1 MRTLLQRL
9 NICTINFLIKFTDN
23 DFDRKVLKDLRR
35 ETEIKNEIETFVA
48 LSQRQAKILEAR
60 RNAHK

>member
-1 MRTLLQRL
+1 MRTLLHRL
-9 NICTINFLIKFTDN
+9 NVCTINFLIKFTDN
-23 DFDRKVLKDLRR
+23 DFDKKVLKDLRR
-35 ETEIKNEIETFVA
+35 ETEIKNEIETLIV